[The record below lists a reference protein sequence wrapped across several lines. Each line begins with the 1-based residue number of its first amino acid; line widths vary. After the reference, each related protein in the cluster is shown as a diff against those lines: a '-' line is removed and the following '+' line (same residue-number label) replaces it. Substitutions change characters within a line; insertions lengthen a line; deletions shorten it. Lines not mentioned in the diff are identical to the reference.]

1 MVKPADEKKVR
12 AFATLPGREELLG
25 MLASVWMGPV
35 RNFTIGLDALK
46 RTKEEDS
53 LIAVLC

>member
-1 MVKPADEKKVR
+1 
-12 AFATLPGREELLG
+12 

-46 RTKEEDS
+46 RKKEE
-53 LIAVLC
+53 AAA